1 MLIFLIL
8 RRSLYI
14 FIYEIFFFYVRILNT
29 HLKFFDEISEN
40 LYVIKFVL
48 LSPFAFFV
56 KNINFSKWKNG
67 SNIEITKREKERENI
82 KFFNHHR
89 FINKNKKIYI
99 FRDAFR
105 IMPPVYLF
113 EN

>member
-56 KNINFSKWKNG
+56 KNINFSK
-67 SNIEITKREKERENI
+67 
-82 KFFNHHR
+82 
-89 FINKNKKIYI
+89 
-99 FRDAFR
+99 
-105 IMPPVYLF
+105 
-113 EN
+113 

>member
-48 LSPFAFFV
+48 LLPFAFFV
-56 KNINFSKWKNG
+56 KNINFSK
-67 SNIEITKREKERENI
+67 
-82 KFFNHHR
+82 
-89 FINKNKKIYI
+89 
-99 FRDAFR
+99 
-105 IMPPVYLF
+105 
-113 EN
+113 

>member
-48 LSPFAFFV
+48 LLPFVFFV
-56 KNINFSKWKNG
+56 KNINFSK
-67 SNIEITKREKERENI
+67 
-82 KFFNHHR
+82 
-89 FINKNKKIYI
+89 
-99 FRDAFR
+99 
-105 IMPPVYLF
+105 
-113 EN
+113 